1 MTSGSLC
8 QRHGLFAVRTEP
20 WRPTQHD
27 AACGHCPSQALSS
40 SGAHDPIIPPSD
52 SMATWTHSALG
63 PCSDTGAHSH
73 VHNEQKHIE
82 LVSKPTPFLETHELG
97 RNTAHARRLQRGLAP
112 GPGAP
117 ELCFC
122 FVFFQFY
129 ITKHVSQNK
138 KTKGSKAL
146 YVPALTRFSHR
157 RCGVSLGGPGPPQRL
172 LLKCLQSDKTTSYLL
187 VGGKEGLV

>member
-1 MTSGSLC
+1 MEPPTSLTSGSLC

-27 AACGHCPSQALSS
+27 AACGHCPSRALSS

-97 RNTAHARRLQRGLAP
+97 RNSTCQTSSEGTCSWAWSPRALL
-112 GPGAP
+112 
-117 ELCFC
+117 LFC
-122 FVFFQFY
+122 IFPILY
-129 ITKHVSQNK
+129 NKTCITKQKDKRIKSPLCACSN
-138 KTKGSKAL
+138 
-146 YVPALTRFSHR
+146 PIFS
-157 RCGVSLGGPGPPQRL
+157 
-172 LLKCLQSDKTTSYLL
+172 
-187 VGGKEGLV
+187 